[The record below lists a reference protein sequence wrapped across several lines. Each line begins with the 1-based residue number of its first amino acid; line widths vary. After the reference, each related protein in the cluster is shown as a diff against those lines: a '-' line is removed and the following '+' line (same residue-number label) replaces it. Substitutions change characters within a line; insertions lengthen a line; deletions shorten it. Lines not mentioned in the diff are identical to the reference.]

1 MRMWALFSVLLV
13 ASGHGADVAAADWTI
28 LGARGFDGQALEYH
42 DGEAPATPG
51 EGWLALHLV
60 EGEWRL
66 TPAEVSTTRVFDPV
80 LDAEGEKTGLRID
93 ATPEDATI
101 ILRHPSLLPG
111 TVSTPAIRFGIDA
124 PVLAPDKPDVVI
136 AFASKRYVLSARDGA
151 AALSDG
157 ERSTTMPSIATGGA
171 DSDDRASVA
180 WAGDLDRDGRL
191 DLIIHQARYNSGGY
205 CLYLSSATP
214 DGDLVAEAGCHIG
227 VGC

>member
-1 MRMWALFSVLLV
+1 MRSWTLYSVLLV
-13 ASGHGADVAAADWTI
+13 ASGPGAGAAAEDWTI

-66 TPAEVSTTRVFDPV
+66 TPAQVATQRVFDPV
-80 LDAEGEKTGLRID
+80 LDTEGEKTGLRID

-101 ILRHPSLLPG
+101 VLRHPALSQG
-111 TVSTPAIRFGIDA
+111 VVATPTMRFGIDA
-124 PVLAPDKPDVVI
+124 PVVAPGQPDVVI

-157 ERSTTMPSIATGGA
+157 ERSTMLTSVATGGA

-191 DLIIHQARYNSGGY
+191 DLIIYQTRHNSGGY
-205 CLYLSSATP
+205 CLYLSSTATN
-214 DGDLVAEAGCHIG
+214 GALVAEAGCHIG